1 MTYTERTGVSETKF
15 TKRRARPDTRRQEL
29 VDAAL
34 AVFAARGVA
43 ATSVDDIVKAAGV
56 AKGTFYLYFTTKD
69 DAVTAVAERMVM
81 GVGER
86 IGALANTPDL
96 SPIDRLL
103 ALGKTMQQVG
113 REPYERDLVE
123 MFHRPENRA
132 VHDRISEHIV
142 IRLTP
147 WLTTIIA
154 DGVTARLFDPQD
166 PRVAAAFVL
175 ASFTALHHVVSHPD
189 ELPAAIAQLDR
200 FILRGLGFAGEIRT

>member
-1 MTYTERTGVSETKF
+1 MSEIRVTN
-15 TKRRARPDTRRQEL
+15 RRARPDARRQEL

-34 AVFAARGVA
+34 AMFAARGVA

-56 AKGTFYLYFTTKD
+56 AKGTFYLYFSTKD
-69 DAVTAVAERMVM
+69 DAVTAVAERMVI

-86 IGALANTPDL
+86 IEALANTPKL

-103 ALGKTMQQVG
+103 AIGKTMQAVG

-123 MFHRPENRA
+123 MFHRPENRT

-142 IRLTP
+142 TRLTP
-147 WLTTIIA
+147 SLTTIIA
-154 DGVTARLFDPQD
+154 QGIAAGLFDASD
-166 PRVAAAFVL
+166 PRLAAAFVL
-175 ASFTALHHVVSHPD
+175 ASFTSLHHVVSHPD

-200 FILRGLGFAGEIRT
+200 FILRGLGFAGEIPT

>member
-1 MTYTERTGVSETKF
+1 VPEPRVTKSRT
-15 TKRRARPDTRRQEL
+15 RPDTRRQEL

-34 AVFAARGVA
+34 ARFAARGVA

-56 AKGTFYLYFTTKD
+56 AKGTFYLYFSTKD
-69 DAVTAVAERMVM
+69 DAVTAVAERMVI

-86 IGALANTPDL
+86 IEALANTPEL

-103 ALGKTMQQVG
+103 ALGKSMQEVG

-132 VHDRISEHIV
+132 VHERISEHI
-142 IRLTP
+142 ITRLTP
-147 WLTTIIA
+147 SLTTIIA
-154 DGVTARLFDPQD
+154 DGVTARLFDAPN
-166 PRVAAAFVL
+166 PRLAAAFVL
-175 ASFTALHHVVSHPD
+175 ASFASLHHVVSYPD

-200 FILRGLGFAGEIRT
+200 FILRGLGFTGEIHT

>member
-1 MTYTERTGVSETKF
+1 VSETKV
-15 TKRRARPDTRRQEL
+15 TNRRTRPDSRRQEL
-29 VDAAL
+29 VDATL
-34 AVFAARGVA
+34 AVFAGRGVA

-56 AKGTFYLYFTTKD
+56 AKGTFYLYFSTKD
-69 DAVTAVAERMVM
+69 DVVTAVAERMVI

-86 IGALANTPDL
+86 IEALANTPEL

-103 ALGKTMQQVG
+103 ALGKTMQEVG

-132 VHDRISEHIV
+132 VHDRISEHMV

-147 WLTTIIA
+147 SLSTIIA
-154 DGVTARLFDPQD
+154 DGVAARLFDAPD
-166 PRVAAAFVL
+166 PRLAAAFVL
-175 ASFTALHHVVSHPD
+175 ASFASLHHVVNHPD

-200 FILRGLGFAGEIRT
+200 FILRGLGFAGDIHT